1 MLRCWIPTPIFLPRL
16 FLSFISIGA
25 SQVALVVKNQ
35 PANEGDLREWVQSLG
50 QEDPVKEGMATHS
63 STLVWRIP
71 WTEEP
76 GGLVHKRLN
85 THIFTEKISQLFLDG
100 QVGEMK
106 RRSGDFVIAITLSR
120 RNNNL

>member
-1 MLRCWIPTPIFLPRL
+1 MGDSGSIP
-16 FLSFISIGA
+16 G
-25 SQVALVVKNQ
+25 
-35 PANEGDLREWVQSLG
+35 G
-50 QEDPVKEGMATHS
+50 EDPLEKEMTTHFS
-63 STLVWRIP
+63 ILALETPR
-71 WTEEP
+71 TEEP